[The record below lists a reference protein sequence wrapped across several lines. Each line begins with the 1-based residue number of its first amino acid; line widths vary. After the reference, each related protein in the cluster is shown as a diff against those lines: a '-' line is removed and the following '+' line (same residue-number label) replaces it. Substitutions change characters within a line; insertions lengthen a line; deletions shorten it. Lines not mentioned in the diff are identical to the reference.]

1 MAMTSNTQLSSR
13 CLQRGTPHVF
23 FLMTNEE
30 IMWLF
35 GSQVSPYGQGNP
47 QITYYLPRHAD
58 IPLFFKR
65 WSLAKKT
72 VSVSFQFAIL
82 HGLIRGSCKELQH
95 NQALWWEHGR
105 QRHLATFRKFV
116 TSLWTPSEMPRTVL
130 EHCSGR
136 HIQHTFTGLYI
147 IQYGQSKAV
156 LPVSTNPLSPPERTT
171 IDN

>member
-1 MAMTSNTQLSSR
+1 MAMTCNTQWSIH

-35 GSQVSPYGQGNP
+35 GSQVSLYGQGNP
-47 QITYYLPRHAD
+47 QITYYSPRHAD
-58 IPLFFKR
+58 IPLFFQR

-105 QRHLATFRKFV
+105 ERHLATFRKFV

-136 HIQHTFTGLYI
+136 HIQYTFTGL
-147 IQYGQSKAV
+147 
-156 LPVSTNPLSPPERTT
+156 
-171 IDN
+171 